1 MSASST
7 FHIDSDDTLRR
18 EAEEIYARDGLTY
31 ADVVRRLLLRTVAEQ
46 HVPLDLFS
54 PNAETS
60 EAMHELDRGGLRS
73 FDNIEA
79 LMADLNADD

>member
-1 MSASST
+1 MSASSAFPT
-7 FHIDSDDTLRR
+7 DIDDTLRR
-18 EAEEIYARDGLTY
+18 EAEEIYARDGLTFS
-31 ADVVRRLLLRTVAEQ
+31 DVVRRLLLRTVAEQ

-60 EAMHELDRGGLRS
+60 EAMRELDRGGLPS
-73 FDNIEA
+73 FDSVEA